1 MVSTLTFVK
10 WSGESESSEASD
22 TFDEGRGGRSL
33 EGSFV
38 FDHRFDQR
46 AVHSTH
52 QSFVVVDERHYQLS
66 KQFKRNMMNDTI
78 NCLKNLTKKKQSL
91 MKLIILTIK
100 S

>member
-66 KQFKRNMMNDTI
+66 KEFN
-78 NCLKNLTKKKQSL
+78 KKKQSL